1 MKRKRPGKSIVYL
14 LLCIKGAILFSKR
27 RQKEKVLKNKIGAL
41 AVSVVAACLFKLSA
55 AFLDKRLLSA
65 VHSTSAGGV

>member
-1 MKRKRPGKSIVYL
+1 M
-14 LLCIKGAILFSKR
+14 
-27 RQKEKVLKNKIGAL
+27 LKNKIGAL
-41 AVSVVAACLFKLSA
+41 AVSVVVAACLFNLSA

>member
-1 MKRKRPGKSIVYL
+1 MNSSIVYYL
-14 LLCIKGAILFSKR
+14 LSIKGAILFSKR

-41 AVSVVAACLFKLSA
+41 AVSVVVAACLFNLSA